1 MVESQ
6 QVAWINLA
14 EYKGEQ
20 RWQDDETSCESS
32 VGLHCEGADKYG
44 DWEYKDSTP
53 EDGGLIT
60 LLIGYFYIS
69 LNLFAHGL
77 ILVLTYT
84 LAP

>member
-1 MVESQ
+1 VVESQ
-6 QVAWINLA
+6 QVAWIDLA
-14 EYKGEQ
+14 DYKGEQ
-20 RWQDDETSCESS
+20 RWQDDETSSKTS
-32 VGLHCEGADKYG
+32 VGLNCEGADKND

-53 EDGGLIT
+53 EDRGLIT
-60 LLIGYFYIS
+60 LLICDFYIS

>member
-1 MVESQ
+1 L
-6 QVAWINLA
+6 N
-14 EYKGEQ
+14 
-20 RWQDDETSCESS
+20 
-32 VGLHCEGADKYG
+32 CEGADKYG

-53 EDGGLIT
+53 EDRGLIT